1 MRAIATGA
9 LLLGAVSL
17 AGFGCG
23 DDSEGGEGSGTAP
36 GGGDSA
42 GKAGCNKGEYP
53 GDHGTLRLCGPG
65 AKCGSATVPLE
76 KIRGYTS
83 YQWNVDL
90 VLGSEPDLS
99 ALSCME
105 SVGGLIIGNGT
116 EITDLKGLGKLKKAS
131 SVAVVGMAK
140 LTSLAGLDSLTST
153 AEVTVNFNPALTD
166 ISGLPAGL
174 EMRRL
179 WVIGN
184 DNLTSI
190 AGLSDIKVA
199 AMASFENNEKL
210 SECDVAAFGARFPD
224 AKLTNS
230 ENLMATCP

>member
-9 LLLGAVSL
+9 LLLGAVPL

-23 DDSEGGEGSGTAP
+23 DDGASGDGSATHP
-36 GGGDSA
+36 INGDST
-42 GKAGCNKGEYP
+42 GKPGCNKGEYP
-53 GDHGTLRLCGPG
+53 GDHGKLRLCGKG
-65 AKCGSATVPLE
+65 AECSSVEVPFE

-83 YQWNVDL
+83 YQWDVNVAP
-90 VLGSEPDLS
+90 GSEPDLS
-99 ALSCME
+99 ALSCLE
-105 SVGGLIIGNGT
+105 SVGGLIIGGGT
-116 EITDLKGLGKLKKAS
+116 EMTDLKGLGNLKKAS
-131 SVAVVGMAK
+131 SVSIVKMPK

-153 AEVTVNFNPALTD
+153 TEISVNFNPALTD

-174 EMRRL
+174 SVKQL
-179 WVIGN
+179 WVTGN

-190 AGLSDIKVA
+190 AGLADLKVTSIV
-199 AMASFENNEKL
+199 SFENNKNL

-230 ENLMATCP
+230 KNLMATCK